1 MARRKRAVKR
11 KTSRRRRVSGIGSG
25 VISQIAGVA
34 AGAVGASMITNLALK
49 NQSSMIK
56 GAAAIAVGMF
66 LPKFVKGSFGAA
78 AASGAMAAGALSLVK
93 EFAPKMLSGNIPMLG
108 YTENESGFISDAV
121 AGVEDQTD
129 FSGLSAVAGLYS
141 EQ

>member
-25 VISQIAGVA
+25 VISQVAGIA
-34 AGAVGASMITNLALK
+34 AGAVGASFLTNMALK
-49 NQSSMIK
+49 NQSNMIK

-78 AASGAMAAGALSLVK
+78 AASGAMAAGALGLVK
-93 EFAPKMLSGNIPMLG
+93 EFAPTMISGNLPMLG
-108 YTENESGFISDAV
+108 YAENQGYINDAV
-121 AGVEDQTD
+121 AGIDDQPE
-129 FSGLSAVAGLYS
+129 FSGLQAVAGLYS

>member
-11 KTSRRRRVSGIGSG
+11 KTSRRRKVSGIGSG
-25 VISQIAGVA
+25 VISQVAGIA
-34 AGAVGASMITNLALK
+34 AGAVGASFLTNMALSK
-49 NQSSMIK
+49 QSNMIK

-93 EFAPKMLSGNIPMLG
+93 EFAPGMISGNIPMLG
-108 YTENESGFISDAV
+108 YAEQGQLSDAV